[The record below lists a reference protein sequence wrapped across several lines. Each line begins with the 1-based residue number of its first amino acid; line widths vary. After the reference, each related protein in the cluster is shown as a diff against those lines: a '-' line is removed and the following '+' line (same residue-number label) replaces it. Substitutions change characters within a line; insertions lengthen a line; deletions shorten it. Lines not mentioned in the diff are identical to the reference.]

1 MVDKTPK
8 TNTMRLLDSKK
19 IPYVVHHYAAERM
32 SAEEVAATLGWP
44 QEQVFKTLVT
54 LPDKGRPFLAIIPAG
69 RELDL
74 KKLAQA
80 AGEKRMRMATYREA
94 ESLTG
99 LQVGGIS
106 ALALLSKGFKIY
118 LDALAND
125 QAQILVS
132 AGQRG
137 IQLQLAP
144 KDLAQV
150 TGAHLADISRP
161 ASQEVAQP
169 EEL

>member
-1 MVDKTPK
+1 MADKTTK
-8 TNTMRLLDSKK
+8 TNTMRLLDSRKVH
-19 IPYVVHHYAAERM
+19 YAVHHYAAERM
-32 SAEEVAATLGWP
+32 SAEEVAATLGFP

-80 AGEKRMRMATYREA
+80 AGEKRVRMATYREA

-106 ALALLSKGFKIY
+106 ALALLGKGFKVF
-118 LDALAND
+118 LDILAND
-125 QAQILVS
+125 QAQVLVS

-144 KDLAQV
+144 QDLAQV
-150 TGAHLADISRP
+150 TGARVADISRP
-161 ASQEVAQP
+161 MGQETD
-169 EEL
+169 